1 MVYCDHIECNTCFVK
16 WYRIVALDEKINPK
30 QAIYLE
36 SNEDRRGAFDSKDV
50 DNYKVAVDYDN
61 LPRNVYTL
69 LLGRQSG
76 DRKKIKKNPVR
87 EGVFIKEK

>member
-1 MVYCDHIECNTCFVK
+1 MKKLIQN
-16 WYRIVALDEKINPK
+16 K
-30 QAIYLE
+30 QFILKVTKTE
-36 SNEDRRGAFDSKDV
+36 EEHLIQKNV
-50 DNYKVAVDYDN
+50 DNYKVPVDYDN